1 MQVIVDNCFLF
12 LNLKIIDFD
21 AMKKLYYSIG
31 EVSEIT
37 SVEPHVL
44 RYWETI
50 FKDLSPRKNKAG
62 NRTYREQ
69 DITLILKL
77 KDLVQ
82 NKKYSTAG
90 AQKILEQENS
100 DESIGQKTTALPAE
114 TRKDLNEIKVFLEKL
129 KEKL

>member
-1 MQVIVDNCFLF
+1 
-12 LNLKIIDFD
+12 
-21 AMKKLYYSIG
+21 MKKLYYSIG

-82 NKKYSTAG
+82 KKKYSTAG
-90 AQKILEQENS
+90 AQKILEQE
-100 DESIGQKTTALPAE
+100 EEVKEAEQTTADLPPEA
-114 TRKDLNEIKVFLEKL
+114 RKDLNEVRVFLEKL
-129 KEKL
+129 MDKL

>member
-1 MQVIVDNCFLF
+1 
-12 LNLKIIDFD
+12 
-21 AMKKLYYSIG
+21 MKKLYYSIG

-50 FKDLSPRKNKAG
+50 FKELSPRKNKAG

-77 KDLVQ
+77 KELIQ
-82 NKKYSTAG
+82 KKKYSTAG
-90 AQKILEQENS
+90 AKKILEQEDS
-100 DESIGQKTTALPAE
+100 QEGGVKKSSELSAE
-114 TRKDLNEIKVFLEKL
+114 TRKDLNEIRVFLQKLQEKL
-129 KEKL
+129 

>member
-1 MQVIVDNCFLF
+1 
-12 LNLKIIDFD
+12 
-21 AMKKLYYSIG
+21 MKKLYYSIG

-62 NRTYREQ
+62 NRNYREE

-77 KDLVQ
+77 KELIQD
-82 NKKYSTAG
+82 KKYSTAG
-90 AQKILEQENS
+90 AKKFLENETGEKKENN
-100 DESIGQKTTALPAE
+100 LPFE
-114 TRKDLNEIKVFLEKL
+114 TKKDLKEIRVFLAKL
-129 KEKL
+129 RDKL

>member
-1 MQVIVDNCFLF
+1 
-12 LNLKIIDFD
+12 
-21 AMKKLYYSIG
+21 MKKLYYSIG

-77 KDLVQ
+77 KDLIQ

-90 AQKILEQENS
+90 AQKKLEEEIS
-100 DESIGQKTTALPAE
+100 DGPTPDKAPELPAE
-114 TRKDLNEIKVFLEKL
+114 AKKDLNEVRVFLEKL

>member
-1 MQVIVDNCFLF
+1 
-12 LNLKIIDFD
+12 
-21 AMKKLYYSIG
+21 MKKLYYSIG

-62 NRTYREQ
+62 NRNYREE

-77 KDLVQ
+77 KELIQD
-82 NKKYSTAG
+82 KKYSTAG
-90 AQKILEQENS
+90 AKKFLENENHS
-100 DESIGQKTTALPAE
+100 EKADKPGNELTYEAK
-114 TRKDLNEIKVFLEKL
+114 KDLKEVRVFLQKL
-129 KEKL
+129 RDKL